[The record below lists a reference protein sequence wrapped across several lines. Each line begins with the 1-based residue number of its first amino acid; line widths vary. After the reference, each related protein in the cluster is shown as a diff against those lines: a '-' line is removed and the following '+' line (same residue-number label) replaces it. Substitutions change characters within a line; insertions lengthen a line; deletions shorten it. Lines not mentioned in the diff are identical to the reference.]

1 MKQKLTKSNNPNI
14 QLHINQAKA
23 KDNSNS
29 SKLSKVDNIMDGDTI
44 LAFLNSPE
52 ISELL
57 H

>member
-1 MKQKLTKSNNPNI
+1 MKQKLTKSNNLNI

-23 KDNSNS
+23 KDNNNS